1 MVEKKVELRF
11 SRDLVEKPLISRV
24 IGDFKVSVNILRANI
39 TPEEAGE
46 MFVIMSGEKNALD
59 RALKFLKSSGVEV
72 EIEQALLSWDE
83 ELCVHC
89 GACVTHCFRGAIE
102 TDPKT
107 RLVSL
112 SEKKCI
118 SCGICL
124 PSCGYGAL
132 KLPLGR
138 EHAAKGGRP

>member
-24 IGDFKVSVNILRANI
+24 IGEYKVSVNILRANI

-46 MFVIMSGEKNALD
+46 MFVIMSGEKKDLES
-59 RALKFLKSSGVEV
+59 ALKFLKNSGVDV
-72 EIEQALLSWDE
+72 EIEQSLLAWDE
-83 ELCVHC
+83 DLCVHC

-102 TDPKT
+102 LDKKT

-112 SEKKCI
+112 NEKKCI
-118 SCGICL
+118 SCGLCL
-124 PSCGYGAL
+124 QSCGYGAL
-132 KLPLGR
+132 KLPATR
-138 EHAAKGGRP
+138 ETAAKGGRK